1 MNIIGRVKKILFTP
15 KAEWQVIAGQQEDPG
30 KVLKGY
36 VIPLVLAGGLAAFI
50 GYGFIGETILENKM
64 DGIGYGIGN
73 AINRVIVGIIT
84 LYVNAFVINEL
95 APSFNSTKDFSKSF
109 QLVAYGA
116 TPLFIALLFSIIPAI
131 ENITRA
137 IGLVY
142 SVYLW
147 WLALPYLKNTPPDRA
162 MLYLLIIFAGLVVA
176 YAVLGALYA
185 AIMFPLFG
193 V

>member
-1 MNIIGRVKKILFTP
+1 MKFVGRVKKILFSP
-15 KAEWQVIAGQQEDPG
+15 KTEWQVIAGQHEEPG
-30 KVLKGY
+30 KVLKDY
-36 VIPLVLAGGLAAFI
+36 IIPLLLTGALAAFI
-50 GYGFIGETILENKM
+50 GYGFIGDTFLENRVV
-64 DGIGYGIGN
+64 GIGYGIAN

-116 TPLFIALLFSIIPAI
+116 TPVLVALLFSIIPAI
-131 ENITRA
+131 ENLTRV
-137 IGLVY
+137 IGVVY

-147 WLALPYLKNTPPDRA
+147 WLALPYLKNTPPDRT

-176 YAVLGALYA
+176 YAILGALYA
-185 AIMFPLFG
+185 AIMFPIFG